1 MKFTIPLPLQH
12 EHEALHE
19 RLRQATQAGGE
30 VGEAAKTLARLM
42 HPHFVKEDQIA
53 LPPLGLLAALARGEW
68 SAEMA
73 EVLTLTE
80 QLEAELPQMLAEHQ
94 TIVAAL
100 NDNPRLTRVFV
111 NADDPGAR
119 AIIGQLKAPVTTFG
133 RVTSEPVDVRA
144 KDASADFVRG
154 QFELVPPTGA
164 RHILGAGEGVHW
176 QSQDAGWCAAQIR
189 GGGAI
194 RGSRSFS

>member
-1 MKFTIPLPLQH
+1 MKFTIPPPLQH

-19 RLRQATQAGGE
+19 RLRQPTQAGGE

-68 SAEMA
+68 NAEMA

-94 TIVAAL
+94 AIVAAL
-100 NDNPRLTRVFV
+100 NKLRE
-111 NADDPGAR
+111 AAAR
-119 AIIGQLKAPVTTFG
+119 AGRADIVAFAEALVEHARTEEEVMYPAAVLVGQV
-133 RVTSEPVDVRA
+133 VRQRLGQS
-144 KDASADFVRG
+144 ASV
-154 QFELVPPTGA
+154 
-164 RHILGAGEGVHW
+164 
-176 QSQDAGWCAAQIR
+176 AA
-189 GGGAI
+189 
-194 RGSRSFS
+194 